1 MERERARHV
10 YVYVY
15 TSCFVRSCHIPWPS
29 PKSMSYPYGL
39 ARAASCML
47 ARACVIEFL
56 KFLCIVLFLYRTKK
70 AMGGSVTFRESLR
83 MRLNM
88 IKPSRQQLQD
98 FIESQNI
105 EDVLTPGVT
114 YVITRHCAWLI
125 VVIISIL
132 L

>member
-1 MERERARHV
+1 
-10 YVYVY
+10 
-15 TSCFVRSCHIPWPS
+15 
-29 PKSMSYPYGL
+29 
-39 ARAASCML
+39 
-47 ARACVIEFL
+47 
-56 KFLCIVLFLYRTKK
+56 
-70 AMGGSVTFRESLR
+70 MGGSVTFRESLR

-98 FIESQNI
+98 FIESQTI

-132 L
+132 YYSELISMLQDQGTTVYLVSGGFRCIIEYFADYLAIPRTNIYANRILFSEEGST